1 VAELRGDKSHRS
13 RTLMALDAMI
23 ESVREDMREN
33 DPGNHAT
40 IGALNGELKGLMA
53 ARTYVELD
61 SVRSHVGQSEAE
73 RIAEAGTSFP
83 AWAESAPST
92 TLPRHFETLDAG
104 LELAVRQAVIDWNRE
119 QIPTPP
125 INIDAFGEGEL
136 AGAILARI
144 KATAS
149 APSAIAQLEAGKP
162 CPTCAQ
168 TFCGGLTLADGYK
181 LHIDRERLV
190 LAVMDELDCM
200 RRGIAVSRGDEVP
213 DPLPMLRLWTA
224 SRDSIDAG
232 ERAMEEGMR
241 RAAKEKENN
250 RADGGKA

>member
-1 VAELRGDKSHRS
+1 MAEAHGDKSHRS

-92 TLPRHFETLDAG
+92 TPQKPTEAEIDAAIKKVCGKYRTLDSYTY
-104 LELAVRQAVIDWNRE
+104 EDVHAVVEAVCV
-119 QIPTPP
+119 
-125 INIDAFGEGEL
+125 A
-136 AGAILARI
+136 
-144 KATAS
+144 
-149 APSAIAQLEAGKP
+149 SAIAQLEAGKP

-250 RADGGKA
+250 RADGSTQS